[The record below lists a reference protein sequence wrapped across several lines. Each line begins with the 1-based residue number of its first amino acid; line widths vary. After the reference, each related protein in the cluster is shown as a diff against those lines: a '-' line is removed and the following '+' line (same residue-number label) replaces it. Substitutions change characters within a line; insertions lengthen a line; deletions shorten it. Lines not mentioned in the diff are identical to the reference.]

1 MGQCFCYLNLSKDQN
16 SSCESKND
24 LKQTRRSIDTPYK
37 SYIKV
42 ADISLKPQTDAYN
55 SETNYYLNNTI
66 DEDIKIKSTSG
77 RYSLI
82 KSLEDKPKKYK
93 VISKEDFHFLKVVGR
108 GSFGKVMLVE
118 KKSSG
123 IFFWEKLG
131 PNRFVIFLETNRF
144 VNFLEKFGTKSF
156 CYFLEKI
163 GSKSTKSFCYFLGKI
178 WGKIVLL
185 FFWKN
190 FGQN

>member
-123 IFFWEKLG
+123 IFFFRK
-131 PNRFVIFLETNRF
+131 I
-144 VNFLEKFGTKSF
+144 GTKSV
-156 CYFLEKI
+156 CYFF
-163 GSKSTKSFCYFLGKI
+163 GNKSFC
-178 WGKIVLL
+178 
-185 FFWKN
+185 
-190 FGQN
+190 